1 MKIFV
6 ISLIALL
13 LIVSGFFT
21 VKAPIPNGLYA
32 ISSIAI
38 LLFAFPSYYFLLKS
52 VGIKKAFLVLII
64 LSVYAIVIEMIA
76 LKTGIPYGR
85 FDYGERIG
93 YKLFNLLPW
102 TLSFAYVPL
111 VLGTVTISQKIATS
125 KVSVIG
131 ISTLLLVLIDLVE
144 IYNLAQ
150 ALLMPS
156 FDEGFGLPV
165 LEAIKSGCPVITS
178 DRGSLA
184 EVAGDAAIYVDPDDP
199 ESISK
204 AIGQILVSKSLKN
217 ELVDKGLEQAKNFS
231 IEKMM
236 KDTISVYNTFSH
248 EK

>member
-38 LLFAFPSYYFLLKS
+38 LLFAFPSYYFLVKS

-131 ISTLLLVLIDLVE
+131 ISTLLLVLIDLV
-144 IYNLAQ
+144 IDPGAVSLKFWHYHGGGFFYHVP
-150 ALLMPS
+150 LLN
-156 FDEGFGLPV
+156 FVGWILTG
-165 LEAIKSGCPVITS
+165 
-178 DRGSLA
+178 
-184 EVAGDAAIYVDPDDP
+184 
-199 ESISK
+199 
-204 AIGQILVSKSLKN
+204 AIGSYIVYLLIEKNKVSIKIAYSLLCILLFWTSIALWNFLVIPLFIGILLIIIVSLSLKEN
-217 ELVDKGLEQAKNFS
+217 K
-231 IEKMM
+231 
-236 KDTISVYNTFSH
+236 
-248 EK
+248 